1 MDEPRAV
8 RVGQWMLLVAA
19 ALFVCSI
26 AFLIAAA
33 RTARSQPEGPAVETR
48 AFATVLQI
56 MNGIVIPASTV
67 VYDAVSTTVTID
79 GVEEVAPQNAEEWAL
94 VAANAASLAEA
105 GNLLLLPAH
114 AVDTEQW
121 VAVTREFQDAA
132 MLAVKAAEAQDK
144 DAFLDAGSA
153 LNETCDTCHERYQRE

>member
-8 RVGQWMLLVAA
+8 RLGQWMLLVAA

-26 AFLIAAA
+26 AFLVAAA
-33 RTARSQPEGPAVETR
+33 RNARNQPEAPAVETR
-48 AFATVLQI
+48 TFATVQQI

-67 VYDAVSTTVTID
+67 VYDAVSTTVTIE
-79 GVEEVAPQNAEEWAL
+79 GIQEQAPQNAEEWAL

-114 AVDTEQW
+114 AVDNEAW
-121 VAVTREFQDAA
+121 VTITREFQDAA
-132 MLAVKAAEAQDK
+132 MQAVKAAEAQDK

-153 LNETCDTCHERYQRE
+153 LNDTCDTCHERYQRE